1 MMMSISEIMILMILY
16 YVILQPSSHL
26 VSRNEL
32 SVGPAD
38 GLVVG

>member
-1 MMMSISEIMILMILY
+1 MMKSISEMLILLLY